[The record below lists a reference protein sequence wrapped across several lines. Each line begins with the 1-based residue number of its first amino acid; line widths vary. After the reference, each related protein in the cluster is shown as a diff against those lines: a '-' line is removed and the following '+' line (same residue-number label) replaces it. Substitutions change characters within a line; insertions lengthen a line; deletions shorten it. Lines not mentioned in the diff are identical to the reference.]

1 MQVCLKKLEAQ
12 EAAAAAIGDY
22 GAAKII
28 QDRLKKATL
37 SIPS

>member
-1 MQVCLKKLEAQ
+1 MQACLKKLEAQ

-22 GAAKII
+22 GAAKTI
-28 QDRLKKATL
+28 QDRLKNVTW